1 VRSPLQIQKFE
12 RSDKIAKFPFLVLAV
27 SILITIGISYIFYQS
42 SRNKNSIRFSN
53 EVNRL
58 QLSIENKI
66 NLYIALLKGGRGFI
80 ESNRAIT
87 RQTFAE
93 YVKSLDLG
101 KNYTGVQGIGYVKVV
116 GGGER
121 AALFEKMRSESYTDF
136 QIFPASEKDS
146 YYVTAYLEPS
156 DERNQK
162 VVGFD
167 MSSEA
172 GRREALER
180 ARDSGEA
187 ATSAGLTSL
196 QMNENDGGSE
206 FIICLPIYKD
216 GKMPASL
223 TERRENIVGFIYSPF
238 RADDFLNEIQ
248 NVKIASDISLRIYD
262 GEPNAENLLA
272 QSADQQP
279 VTFHSQIEEN
289 LRAQKEIEVAGRKWI
304 VEYASLPEFA
314 AQSSIGWLPLIFI
327 IGMVFSFLFFGMT
340 YWEASARLKLQATAA
355 DLFEAEQQKQTL
367 LEKEQ
372 AARLSAEQANRTKDE
387 FIAVV
392 SHELRTPLNAIAG
405 WTRILRT
412 EGLSENTEK
421 LALEKIE
428 KNLRLQTKIVEE
440 LLDYSQIVSGTI
452 KLEDRE
458 LIFRTYL
465 RIHFRKSN
473 RLRAKKASNF

>member
-1 VRSPLQIQKFE
+1 MRKIYWRKAPTGNPL
-12 RSDKIAKFPFLVLAV
+12 
-27 SILITIGISYIFYQS
+27 
-42 SRNKNSIRFSN
+42 
-53 EVNRL
+53 
-58 QLSIENKI
+58 LSQ
-66 NLYIALLKGGRGFI
+66 
-80 ESNRAIT
+80 SNR
-87 RQTFAE
+87 R
-93 YVKSLDLG
+93 K
-101 KNYTGVQGIGYVKVV
+101 
-116 GGGER
+116 
-121 AALFEKMRSESYTDF
+121 
-136 QIFPASEKDS
+136 
-146 YYVTAYLEPS
+146 
-156 DERNQK
+156 
-162 VVGFD
+162 
-167 MSSEA
+167 
-172 GRREALER
+172 
-180 ARDSGEA
+180 
-187 ATSAGLTSL
+187 
-196 QMNENDGGSE
+196 
-206 FIICLPIYKD
+206 
-216 GKMPASL
+216 
-223 TERRENIVGFIYSPF
+223 
-238 RADDFLNEIQ
+238 
-248 NVKIASDISLRIYD
+248 
-262 GEPNAENLLA
+262 
-272 QSADQQP
+272 
-279 VTFHSQIEEN
+279 

-304 VEYASLPEFA
+304 VEYTSLPEFA

>member
-187 ATSAGLTSL
+187 ATSAGITR
-196 QMNENDGGSE
+196 
-206 FIICLPIYKD
+206 FKRR
-216 GKMPASL
+216 KR
-223 TERRENIVGFIYSPF
+223 RRE
-238 RADDFLNEIQ
+238 R
-248 NVKIASDISLRIYD
+248 
-262 GEPNAENLLA
+262 
-272 QSADQQP
+272 
-279 VTFHSQIEEN
+279 
-289 LRAQKEIEVAGRKWI
+289 
-304 VEYASLPEFA
+304 
-314 AQSSIGWLPLIFI
+314 
-327 IGMVFSFLFFGMT
+327 
-340 YWEASARLKLQATAA
+340 
-355 DLFEAEQQKQTL
+355 DL
-367 LEKEQ
+367 
-372 AARLSAEQANRTKDE
+372 
-387 FIAVV
+387 
-392 SHELRTPLNAIAG
+392 
-405 WTRILRT
+405 
-412 EGLSENTEK
+412 
-421 LALEKIE
+421 
-428 KNLRLQTKIVEE
+428 
-440 LLDYSQIVSGTI
+440 
-452 KLEDRE
+452 
-458 LIFRTYL
+458 
-465 RIHFRKSN
+465 
-473 RLRAKKASNF
+473 